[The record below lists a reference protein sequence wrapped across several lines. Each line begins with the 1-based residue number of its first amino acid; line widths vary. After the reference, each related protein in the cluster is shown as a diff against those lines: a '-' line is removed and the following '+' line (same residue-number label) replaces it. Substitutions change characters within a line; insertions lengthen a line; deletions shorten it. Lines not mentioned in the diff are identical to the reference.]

1 MPEDDNSPISIRHA
15 KGLFADWRGV
25 PAIVLAVSGGPD
37 SIALMWLAAR
47 WRRALARGPRL
58 IAVTVD
64 HGLRA
69 EAAGEARNVKRLARA
84 LDLPHRTMRWTGAK
98 PKTGLSAAA
107 RAARYGLLARAARE
121 SGATHILTAH
131 TRDDQAETLL
141 MRLLRGSGIA
151 GLAAMAPVTERE
163 GVLLARPFLNVSKSQ
178 LIATLRKAKIAFAD
192 DPTNR
197 DTKFTRPRIRA
208 VMPLLAAEGGDA
220 RNLARLASRFARANA
235 AIEILVDGAER
246 YLALRNRLA
255 ASPLENDAKTFDAKT
270 FDAKIFDAKTSGAK
284 APGAAIFDA
293 KAFAAMPEEIR
304 LRLLLRAIDR
314 FGHEGPAELG
324 KVEAM
329 LSVLGRA
336 MTEPNSRRRPRL
348 KQTLAGALVSLI
360 DDRIRVAPA
369 PPRRRR
375 AD

>member
-1 MPEDDNSPISIRHA
+1 MPEDDNSPISMRHA

-98 PKTGLSAAA
+98 PKTGLPAAA

-178 LIATLRKAKIAFAD
+178 LIATLRKAKVAFAE

-197 DTKFTRPRIRA
+197 DTNFTRPRIRA

-220 RNLARLASRFARANA
+220 RNLARLASRLARANA

-246 YLALRNRLA
+246 YLALTDRLA
-255 ASPLENDAKTFDAKT
+255 ASPLENYAKTFEAKTFEAKTFD
-270 FDAKIFDAKTSGAK
+270 AK

-336 MTEPNSRRRPRL
+336 MTKPNSRRRPRL

-360 DDRIRVAPA
+360 DDRITVAPA

-375 AD
+375 SD